1 MGFTIP
7 FGRGIQPCSVT
18 LNIFFT
24 VVLIFV
30 ILGIFPKARLTI
42 QTSLVPWLCDIC
54 EKLAGCACN
63 ICKMIVDCLCY
74 AFRKFADTAIETD
87 DKYRR
92 EKDAHSQAREESV
105 SNEYEKRVGT
115 QSNAIRELAK
125 DGVPPETMTEFV
137 RSTKVPKPQGGRT
150 DSAQKDWGA
159 PQNALRFPQKLE
171 VAA

>member
-1 MGFTIP
+1 M
-7 FGRGIQPCSVT
+7 
-18 LNIFFT
+18 NIFFT

-63 ICKMIVDCLCY
+63 IFKMVVDCVCY
-74 AFRKFADTAIETD
+74 AIRKFADEAIETD

-105 SNEYEKRVGT
+105 SKEYEKRVGT

-125 DGVPPETMTEFV
+125 DGAPPETMTEFV
-137 RSTKVPKPQGGRT
+137 RSTRVPQPEKEEHSLLKMIGELC
-150 DSAQKDWGA
+150 DKLSAFLK
-159 PQNALRFPQKLE
+159 NLR
-171 VAA
+171 

>member
-92 EKDAHSQAREESV
+92 EKDAHSQTREESV

-137 RSTKVPKPQGGRT
+137 RSTKVPKPQGDEQTLLKKIGELLKT
-150 DSAQKDWGA
+150 LSAFLK
-159 PQNALRFPQKLE
+159 NLR
-171 VAA
+171 